1 MREKIKI
8 VLVNSIIIFLICFF
22 VLFLIMMYQDYQYY
36 SAYSR
41 KELAEFFSMKKE
53 LVWDMQ
59 QALSWSTNIMV
70 IVIPILLILEKKDK
84 NIESKN
90 IDKKRNYKNNIKK
103 FLITIGLTSLIIYI
117 YLIFNLKIEF

>member
-1 MREKIKI
+1 MREKIKM

-22 VLFLIMMYQDYQYY
+22 VLFLIMAYQDYQYY

-41 KELAEFFSMKKE
+41 EELAEFFSMKKE

-70 IVIPILLILEKKDK
+70 IVIPILLIVEKIDK

-90 IDKKRNYKNNIKK
+90 SDKKRNYKK
-103 FLITIGLTSLIIYI
+103 
-117 YLIFNLKIEF
+117 IFNNYMFNNFDYIHIFNI